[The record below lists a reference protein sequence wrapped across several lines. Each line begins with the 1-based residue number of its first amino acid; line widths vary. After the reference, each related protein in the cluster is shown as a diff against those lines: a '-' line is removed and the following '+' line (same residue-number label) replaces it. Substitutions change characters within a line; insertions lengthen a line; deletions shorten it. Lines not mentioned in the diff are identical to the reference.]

1 MFTCSK
7 STRETV
13 EKGVKYVKCKQQR
26 HQNKATEV
34 VLVEFIVNFV
44 YISLFSKDTFVD
56 TEQVNI
62 CGDIYHFSFQHKK
75 TKMIIKSQKNLQ

>member
-26 HQNKATEV
+26 HPNKASEV
-34 VLVEFIVNFV
+34 VLVNLLLIL
-44 YISLFSKDTFVD
+44 YIFHTF
-56 TEQVNI
+56 
-62 CGDIYHFSFQHKK
+62 Y
-75 TKMIIKSQKNLQ
+75 

>member
-26 HQNKATEV
+26 HPNKASEV
-34 VLVEFIVNFV
+34 VLVNLLLIL
-44 YISLFSKDTFVD
+44 YIYFTHFTKDT
-56 TEQVNI
+56 I

-75 TKMIIKSQKNLQ
+75 TK